1 MQQSYAAPTLTTS
14 VRRQEFGEIDAAFA
28 NQKPGAVIF
37 RRHEHFG
44 IQRRYHRLFF
54 FVQREVPSPS
64 QHCLGPISKPYQAKL
79 LAVLSNDWTIMAMRF
94 VVFIS
99 CAT

>member
-1 MQQSYAAPTLTTS
+1 
-14 VRRQEFGEIDAAFA
+14 
-28 NQKPGAVIF
+28 
-37 RRHEHFG
+37 
-44 IQRRYHRLFF
+44 
-54 FVQREVPSPS
+54 
-64 QHCLGPISKPYQAKL
+64 LGPISKPYQAKL